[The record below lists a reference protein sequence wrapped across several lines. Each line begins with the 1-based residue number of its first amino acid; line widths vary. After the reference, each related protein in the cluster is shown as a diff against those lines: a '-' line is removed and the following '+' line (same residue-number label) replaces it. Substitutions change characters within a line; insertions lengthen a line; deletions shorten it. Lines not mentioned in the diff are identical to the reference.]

1 MAKSTGQTNEGTVKK
16 AQPKKN
22 NEQADLQ
29 PTNTTTQEAKRTR
42 QEWIESAPL
51 LQAERF
57 EVAGALHACADQ
69 QVISEEQ
76 VRQYV
81 STFRGGK

>member
-1 MAKSTGQTNEGTVKK
+1 MAKSTGQTNDGAVKK
-16 AQPKKN
+16 TLLERVESQP
-22 NEQADLQ
+22 L
-29 PTNTTTQEAKRTR
+29 NTTAQVNKRTR
-42 QEWIESAPL
+42 LEWIESAPL

-57 EVAGALHACADQ
+57 EVAGALHAFTDQ
-69 QVISEEQ
+69 QVIHEEQ